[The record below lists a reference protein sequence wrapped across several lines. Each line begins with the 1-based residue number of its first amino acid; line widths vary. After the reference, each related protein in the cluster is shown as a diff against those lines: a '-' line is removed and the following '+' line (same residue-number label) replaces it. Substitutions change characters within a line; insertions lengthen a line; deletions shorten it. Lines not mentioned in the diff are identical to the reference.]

1 MDQQADI
8 NWIMS
13 ELRNVKD
20 PNLIEVFKQLLKN
33 WKSDRTVGQL
43 DQALERA
50 TADKLE
56 GRVLPHE
63 EVRRKYDK
71 WL

>member
-1 MDQQADI
+1 MEPI
-8 NWIMS
+8 GTES
-13 ELRNVKD
+13 EESEDESPVIHK
-20 PNLIEVFKQLLKN
+20 
-33 WKSDRTVGQL
+33 L

-50 TADKLE
+50 TADNLE
-56 GRVLPHE
+56 GRVLPHK